1 MGYGTGQLRR
11 SRGKMHYDNEEG
23 LALGWMML
31 LLYFGAAI
39 VIWFCWTAFVDILMV
54 TTINPRI
61 VAGTMSLQAV
71 NAGNWTVNIIKFA
84 VPLIL
89 IAGFIYAVNR
99 AIYAKRA

>member
-1 MGYGTGQLRR
+1 MSRIEKQEWNEAGLSYGF
-11 SRGKMHYDNEEG
+11 
-23 LALGWMML
+23 MML
-31 LLYFGAAI
+31 ILYFGAAI
-39 VIWFCWTAFVDILMV
+39 LIWFCWTAFIDILMV

-61 VAGTMSLQAV
+61 AAGTMSLQAV
-71 NAGNWTVNIIKFA
+71 NAGNWNVNIIKFA